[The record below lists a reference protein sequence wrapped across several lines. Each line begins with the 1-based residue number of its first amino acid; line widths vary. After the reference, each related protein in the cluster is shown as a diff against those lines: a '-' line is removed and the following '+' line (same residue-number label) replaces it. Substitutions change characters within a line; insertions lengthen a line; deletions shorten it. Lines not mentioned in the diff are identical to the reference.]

1 VLERVEED
9 GVADRQ
15 RVAWRFTVLS
25 PDGRHVVEQQAYYTA
40 ANGQIDWMRVLCSG
54 YRPV

>member
-1 VLERVEED
+1 MPRRAL
-9 GVADRQ
+9 
-15 RVAWRFTVLS
+15 
-25 PDGRHVVEQQAYYTA
+25 EQQAYYTA